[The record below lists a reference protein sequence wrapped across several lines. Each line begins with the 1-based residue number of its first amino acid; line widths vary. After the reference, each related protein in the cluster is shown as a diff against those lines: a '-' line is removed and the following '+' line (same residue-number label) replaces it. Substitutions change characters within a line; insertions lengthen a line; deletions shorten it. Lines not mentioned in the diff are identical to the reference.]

1 MTFEQS
7 LERLEAI
14 THELEKEGIPL
25 ERALQLFE
33 EGIEHLKHAS
43 SELARAEAKV
53 KVLTQKA
60 DGTLVLKEL
69 RG

>member
-1 MTFEQS
+1 
-7 LERLEAI
+7 
-14 THELEKEGIPL
+14 
-25 ERALQLFE
+25 LQLFE
-33 EGIEHLKHAS
+33 EGIAHLKHAS

-60 DGTLVLKEL
+60 DGSLVLEDL